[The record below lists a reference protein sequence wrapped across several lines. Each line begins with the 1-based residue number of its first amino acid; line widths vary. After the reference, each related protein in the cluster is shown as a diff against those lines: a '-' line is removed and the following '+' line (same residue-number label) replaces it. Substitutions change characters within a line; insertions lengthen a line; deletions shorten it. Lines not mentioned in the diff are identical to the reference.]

1 MLIPKIQIHV
11 SFGKNKK
18 HTIMKKQ
25 FMMFLV
31 ASTVLIGCEKDSNAN
46 QEPELIVNE
55 NAASFKEIGSLAIGG
70 TGAAEISAYD
80 EVGKKLFTVNNS
92 NTNQIDVIDLSDPT
106 SPKKLAVI
114 DLSVYNGAS
123 NSVAV
128 YDGKLA
134 VALESTVN
142 KQGNGKVV
150 VFKTSDYTLIKEI
163 TVGALPDMIT
173 FSPDGKFIMT
183 ANEGEPN
190 ADYSVD
196 PDGTI
201 SIIDVNNNDAVTTLN
216 FSGFENQL
224 TALKAKGF
232 RISKKAK
239 SFAADIEPEYVTI
252 SEDSKTAWITL
263 QENNGVAK
271 VDLTSKTI
279 TALFGL
285 GYKDFNSVENG
296 IDVSDRDN
304 AIAFIPWK
312 LKGLFMPD
320 AIASYMVNGTTY
332 FVTANEGDAREYGT
346 YSDVA
351 RLKPLSL
358 DPTAFPDAV
367 TLKTDSK
374 MGRLNLVSTEG
385 DTDNDGDLDELIS
398 FGARSFTIW
407 NGNTG
412 ALVFDSKN
420 DLDKRSQDFGTY
432 DDARSDDKGSEPEAV
447 VVAKMGNKN
456 ILFVGLERTDT
467 VMVYDITN
475 PAAPQFLQSFKTGDA
490 PEGLL
495 FIPAAKS
502 PTKRSLLVVSSEGD
516 GVVKFF
522 QPDLN

>member
-1 MLIPKIQIHV
+1 
-11 SFGKNKK
+11 
-18 HTIMKKQ
+18 MKKISIS
-25 FMMFLV
+25 LL
-31 ASTVLIGCEKDSNAN
+31 AALLILSGCENDKVDSNDN
-46 QEPELIVNE
+46 QEIEINE
-55 NAASFKEIGSLAIGG
+55 DVASFKEIGTITIGG
-70 TGAAEISAYD
+70 LAAAEISAYD
-80 EVGKKLFTVNNS
+80 ETTKRLFTVNNS
-92 NTNQIDVIDLSDPT
+92 STNQIDVIDLSNPT

-128 YDGKLA
+128 YGGKLA

-142 KQGNGKVV
+142 KQGNGKVL
-150 VFKTSDYTLIKEI
+150 VFSTSDYSLIKEI
-163 TVGALPDMIT
+163 TVGALPDMVT
-173 FSPDGKFIMT
+173 FSPDGKYIMT

-196 PDGTI
+196 PDGTV
-201 SIIDVNNNDAVTTLN
+201 SIIAVTNNYSATTLN
-216 FSGFENQL
+216 FAGFESQL
-224 TALKAKGF
+224 ATLRTKGF
-232 RISKKAK
+232 RVSKTTK
-239 SFAADIEPEYVTI
+239 SFAADIEPEYITI
-252 SEDSKTAWITL
+252 SADSKTAWVTL

-271 VDLTSKTI
+271 VDLASKTI
-279 TALFGL
+279 TSVFGL
-285 GYKDFNSVENG
+285 GFKDFNTTENG
-296 IDVSDRDN
+296 IDVSDKDLVV
-304 AIAFIPWK
+304 AFAPWK

-320 AIASYMVNGTTY
+320 AIASYTVNGTPY
-332 FVTANEGDAREYGT
+332 FITANEGDAREYT
-346 YSDVA
+346 NYTDVS
-351 RLKPLSL
+351 RLKLLNL
-358 DPTAFPDAV
+358 DATVFPDAA
-367 TLKTDSK
+367 TLKTDAK

-412 ALVFDSKN
+412 SLVFDSKN
-420 DLDKRSQDFGTY
+420 DLDKRSNDFGTY

-475 PAAPQFLQSFKTGDA
+475 PSAPQYLQSIKTGDA
-490 PEGLL
+490 PEGLM

-502 PTKRSLLVVSSEGD
+502 PNKRSLLVVSSEGD

-522 QPDLN
+522 QPNLL